1 MYEPFLCT
9 VRSIIKMPHSI
20 FESFFCC
27 SFGSQMFAVYDF
39 CNANTIVSDVCMLAA
54 LRAIMI
60 ENLNGMRGAQAL
72 SLFHFFPSISL
83 SSRKL
88 SLPNAPFSD
97 TFEWFF
103 LFCCSLVLNWKTFEH
118 CFGYRF
124 QWSEKCSLIHS
135 HFAIS
140 THFSVS
146 IAKLWGKQCD
156 FSIEKAIWMP
166 NRTTRSHC
174 EWDFCWK
181 FRLDS

>member
-39 CNANTIVSDVCMLAA
+39 CNANTIVSDVCTQCVLLWSKIWMECGGHKPCPS
-54 LRAIMI
+54 II
-60 ENLNGMRGAQAL
+60 F
-72 SLFHFFPSISL
+72 SPSISL

-103 LFCCSLVLNWKTFEH
+103 LFCCSLVLNWKTSEH

-146 IAKLWGKQCD
+146 NAKLWGKQCD